1 MLFVDELLTYLI
13 KFIALG
19 AIAVIGVICSAKFK
33 KNKLA
38 KQAEAVQENVS
49 SEQENE

>member
-1 MLFVDELLTYLI
+1 MLFLNELITYLI

-19 AIAVIGVICSAKFK
+19 IIAVLGVMCGAKYK

-38 KQAEAVQENVS
+38 KQTGEENTAS
-49 SEQENE
+49 LEKEE